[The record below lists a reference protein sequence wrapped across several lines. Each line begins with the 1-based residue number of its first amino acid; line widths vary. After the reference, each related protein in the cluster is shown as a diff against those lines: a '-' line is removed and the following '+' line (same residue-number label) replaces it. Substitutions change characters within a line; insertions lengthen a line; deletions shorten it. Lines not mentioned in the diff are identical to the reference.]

1 MCFLFFLQTPAR
13 KLESYASTGHA
24 NSPATIVVG
33 RAHRQKVVHPTGA
46 APRLVINMA
55 VLKKDMKMDED
66 LTGKY
71 LFCIQTNAKSHPCLS
86 MLNLLVL
93 HIVFS
98 GIAEMYITPV
108 TKKKRS
114 VINESSTVK
123 TPAGDLGTSVV
134 EPSVLNTP
142 EELGNVTAT
151 ITLLFCFILH

>member
-1 MCFLFFLQTPAR
+1 MFFVFSQTPAR

-71 LFCIQTNAKSHPCLS
+71 LFCIQTNAKSYPCLS

-98 GIAEMYITPV
+98 GIAEMYVTPV